1 MEKDRTSTFTFSAL
15 CGEVENPKSQAL
27 NPKWFDQLTTL
38 SHIEGQSPMIQIQM
52 TKTVGRWFSILNIG
66 AFVL

>member
-27 NPKWFDQLTTL
+27 NPK
-38 SHIEGQSPMIQIQM
+38 QSPMIQIQM